1 MLPSLS
7 VVLAVGA
14 VACTSLAGCREAQS
28 VAPPVTPSRYI
39 SIVEAL
45 LDPPAR
51 LASTIAEQ
59 AAPDPPTP
67 PTRRRLQGLVDSAR
81 SRLSE
86 FRAIRLDD
94 AQLRRQ
100 RDRLA
105 GAYAALVPHMQIAAD
120 AVAADSD
127 DRAARAR
134 AAGPFL
140 DALRSLPSD
149 AAASPSR

>member
-1 MLPSLS
+1 MGPHLS

-14 VACTSLAGCREAQS
+14 VACTSLAGCRDAES

-51 LASTIAEQ
+51 LASTIAQRAE
-59 AAPDPPTP
+59 ADPPPP
-67 PTRRRLQGLVDSAR
+67 PTRRRLQDLVDSAR
-81 SRLSE
+81 TRLAA

-94 AQLRRQ
+94 AILRRQ

-105 GAYAALVPHMQIAAD
+105 GAYAGLIPHMQSAAD
-120 AVAADSD
+120 AVGADD
-127 DRAARAR
+127 NDRAAQAR

-140 DALRSLPSD
+140 DALRTLPSD
-149 AAASPSR
+149 VAASPSR